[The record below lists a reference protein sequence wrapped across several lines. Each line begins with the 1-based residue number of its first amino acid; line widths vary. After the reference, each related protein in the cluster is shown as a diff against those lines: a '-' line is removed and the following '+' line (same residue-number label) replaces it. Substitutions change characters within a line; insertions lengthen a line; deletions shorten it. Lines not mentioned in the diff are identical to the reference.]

1 MTELT
6 TIEDITPVREMPA
19 TTQTSTASLVLSNE
33 AMGSVLR
40 IADLMASGRTTI
52 PKHLQGSQGDCFA
65 VSLQAMQWG
74 MNPFAVAQK
83 THLVNGTL
91 GYEAQLVIAVL
102 NSSPALSTRLN
113 YQWSDNWAGV
123 NGKSDKSPDRWC
135 SVWATLKG
143 ESEPRVLTVSMAQV
157 GDVRNSPNWVA
168 DPRQQLAYLTAK
180 RWGRLHAPDVILGVY
195 TPDELQDGFE
205 VTERDI
211 TPRARPAEIA
221 KAALPQPAERDDRL
235 ITIIKDLEFI
245 ALEGGAESLGDAWLG
260 KSTLPCGVKLTVAE
274 RKAIGADEIER
285 LKQLAEGQ
293 AEPVDVPADAQEQS
307 HD

>member
-1 MTELT
+1 MTELA
-6 TIEDITPVREMPA
+6 TIENITPVREMPA

-33 AMGSVLR
+33 AMQSVLR

-102 NSSPALSTRLN
+102 NSSPALATRLN
-113 YQWSDNWAGV
+113 YQWSDNWNGV
-123 NGKSDKSPDRWC
+123 NGKSDKSAERWC

-143 ESEPRVLTVSMAQV
+143 ETEPRVLTVSMAQV
-157 GDVRNSPNWVA
+157 GDVRNSPNWVS
-168 DPRQQLAYLTAK
+168 DPRQQLAYLAAK

-195 TPDELQDGFE
+195 TPDELQDGYE
-205 VTERDI
+205 IQANNPPTRNA
-211 TPRARPAEIA
+211 TPAQIA
-221 KAALPQPAERDDRL
+221 QAALPQPAERDDRL
-235 ITIIKDLEFI
+235 NTIIADLEFI
-245 ALEGGAESLGDAWLG
+245 AQEGGAGSLADAWSG
-260 KSTLPCGVKLTVAE
+260 KTKLPCGVQMTVAE
-274 RKAIGADEIER
+274 RKALGSGELDR
-285 LKQLAEGQ
+285 LKAMTGEEEQQ
-293 AEPVDVPADAQEQS
+293 AEEQQPQEES
-307 HD
+307 HG

>member
-1 MTELT
+1 MNDIT
-6 TIEDITPVREMPA
+6 TIENITPVREMPA

-102 NSSPALSTRLN
+102 NSSPALATRLN
-113 YQWSDNWAGV
+113 YQWSENWQGV
-123 NGKSDKSPDRWC
+123 NGKNDKSPERWC
-135 SVWATLKG
+135 TVWATLKG
-143 ESEPRVLTVSMAQV
+143 EAEPRALTVSMAQV
-157 GDVRNSPNWVA
+157 GDVRNSPNWVS
-168 DPRQQLAYLTAK
+168 DPRQQLAYLAAK

-205 VTERDI
+205 VQASNPPVRQ
-211 TPRARPAEIA
+211 TPAQIA
-221 KAALPQPAERDDRL
+221 QAALPKPAERDDRL
-235 ITIIKDLEFI
+235 LNVIADLELV
-245 ALEGGAESLGDAWLG
+245 AKEGGAEPLARAWG
-260 KSTLPCGVKLTVAE
+260 GLTKE
-274 RKAIGADEIER
+274 DRKAIGPDELNR
-285 LKQLAEGQ
+285 LKSLTGEDEHPDDEQLQDE
-293 AEPVDVPADAQEQS
+293 S
-307 HD
+307 HG